1 MPKQEKLLSNLC
13 TTCKNVI
20 STLDYHEAL
29 LALVK
34 NVTQCLQAKASS
46 VRLLDRSGKALKAA
60 AVFGLSQS
68 YVAKGLVEIDKSPI
82 DKLALKGKVVQV
94 RDVGKNKL
102 LQYPQQAKREGIKSV
117 LCIPLEYQKQLLGV
131 LRIYSDKE
139 RVFRRDEIAFVTTV
153 ATQGAAVI
161 KNAQRYDRLKSLN
174 AIGKTITSQ
183 LEITKILDSVCQ
195 NATDNMSAKGASILL
210 INKDTGQL
218 EIVAT
223 YGLRSS
229 FIQKGPIKADKSIA
243 DCFKGRIVVIK
254 DTSKDKR
261 IQYPGAAQKEGVTSI
276 ICLPLISKDRTIGAL
291 RVYTAYEYRLNQ
303 EDLEFLGAL
312 ADFGAVAIE
321 NARLYE
327 HIKSDYEDLTKDV
340 WKWYGWG
347 ERQPRI

>member
-1 MPKQEKLLSNLC
+1 MPRQKKLLSNFC

-29 LALVK
+29 LSLVR
-34 NVTQCLQAKASS
+34 NVTQCLHAKASS
-46 VRLLDRSGKALKAA
+46 VRLLDRSGKALRVA

-68 YVAKGLVEIDKSPI
+68 YVAKGSVEMEKSPI

-94 RDVGKNKL
+94 RDVSKNKL
-102 LQYPQQAKREGIKSV
+102 LQYPQEAKREGIKSL

-131 LRIYSDKE
+131 LRIYTDKE
-139 RVFRRDEIAFVTTV
+139 RVFSHDEIAFVTTV

-161 KNAQRYDRLKSLN
+161 KNAQRYGRLKSLN

-195 NATDNMSAKGASILL
+195 NASDNMSAKGASILL

-223 YGLRSS
+223 YGLSSS
-229 FIQKGPIKADKSIA
+229 FIQKGPIKADKSLA
-243 DCFKGRIVVIK
+243 GCFKGKIVVIK

-261 IQYPGAAQKEGVTSI
+261 IQYPEAAQKEGVASI
-276 ICLPLISKDRTIGAL
+276 ICLPLRSKDRTIGAL
-291 RVYTAYEYRLNQ
+291 RVYTAYEYRLHQ

-327 HIKSDYEDLTKDV
+327 HIKRDYEDLTKDV

-347 ERQPRI
+347 DRQPRI